1 MTRIKKYV
9 FDSYAMFAYLE
20 GEQGAKTVAEILKE
34 ALNDKAEILMSVINW
49 GEIYYIVLREL
60 GEKTA
65 KLYLQTIERY
75 PIKIIAAENEITLK
89 AAKIKAFNKL
99 SYADAFAAALSMENK
114 AKLVT
119 GDKEFKS
126 LEGKTKIIWI

>member
-1 MTRIKKYV
+1 MITKAIYLILIIMAVLGNCFAMDIKELYPL
-9 FDSYAMFAYLE
+9 FYLE
-20 GEQGAKTVAEILKE
+20 GEKGAETVAEILKD

-75 PIKIIAAENEITLK
+75 PIKIVAASSNLP
-89 AAKIKAFNKL
+89 F
-99 SYADAFAAALSMENK
+99 SR
-114 AKLVT
+114 
-119 GDKEFKS
+119 KS
-126 LEGKTKIIWI
+126 